1 MDNIAPMTSTEARHP
16 IFNRDFRYLWI
27 GNTVSGCGDQF
38 FLVALPWLI
47 LQLTGSGAVLGGIMM
62 VQAIPRAA
70 LMLLGGAVSDRI
82 SPRKIMIL
90 TAAVRSLL
98 VAALAALVWAHHVQ
112 VWQIYLLS
120 FFFGV
125 ADAFAA
131 PSAQTLL
138 PSLVAPAQLPAA
150 NALSQATQQLAML
163 IMPAPAGIIIA
174 AFGVASAFSI
184 DAVSFLFIIGAL
196 LMLRDPPRIES
207 AVPRSNLAHSILEG
221 LSYVKNDVPL
231 RTLLLVAG
239 VLNFCI
245 TGPFSVGIAFLAK
258 SKFGSPAAYGLLM
271 SSVAAGSLVGL
282 LLAAARRQRKRGWLL
297 LAVSVVIGICTALI
311 GLLSQLWSLL
321 PILFLMSASAGFL
334 NVHLLGWFQQRVD
347 RAMLGRV
354 MSVLMFAGIGLMPL
368 SLAAAG
374 LAVQWSLRVMFAGA
388 GAMVLVVALIAA
400 LQRPVREI
408 D

>member
-1 MDNIAPMTSTEARHP
+1 MDSTNARHP
-16 IFNRDFRYLWI
+16 IFNREFRYLWI

-62 VQAIPRAA
+62 VQAIPRAG
-70 LMLLGGAVSDRI
+70 LMLIGGAVTDRI

-90 TAAVRSLL
+90 TAASRTFL
-98 VAALAALVWAHHVQ
+98 VAALAAFIWTHHVGI
-112 VWQIYLLS
+112 WQIYVLS
-120 FFFGV
+120 FLFGV

-131 PSAQTLL
+131 PAAQTLL

-150 NALSQATQQLAML
+150 NALSQGTQQLAML
-163 IMPAPAGIIIA
+163 TMPAPAGIIIA
-174 AFGVASAFSI
+174 AFGVATAFSI
-184 DAVSFLFIIGAL
+184 DAVSFLFIIAAL
-196 LMLRDPPRIES
+196 LMLRDPRRIES
-207 AVPRSNLAHSILEG
+207 AAPRSNIVHSILEG
-221 LSYVKNDVPL
+221 LRYVKNDVAL
-231 RTLLLVAG
+231 RTLLLVAS

-245 TGPFSVGIAFLAK
+245 AGPLSVGLAFLAK
-258 SKFGSPAAYGLLM
+258 SEFGSPTVYGLLM

-282 LLAAARRQRKRGWLL
+282 LLAAARKQRKRGWLL
-297 LAVSVVIGICTALI
+297 LVVSVVVGICTALI
-311 GLLSQLWSLL
+311 GLLRQLSSLL
-321 PILFLMSASAGFL
+321 PILFVMSASAGLL

-347 RAMLGRV
+347 RAILGRV
-354 MSVLMFAGIGLMPL
+354 MSVLMFASLGLMPL

-374 LAVQWSLRVMFAGA
+374 VAVQWSMRGMFAGA
-388 GAMVLVVALIAA
+388 GALVLVVTCVAA

>member
-1 MDNIAPMTSTEARHP
+1 MNSSDARHP
-16 IFNRDFRYLWI
+16 LFNREFRYLWI

-62 VQAIPRAA
+62 VEAIPRAA
-70 LMLLGGAVSDRI
+70 LMLVGGAVTDRV
-82 SPRKIMIL
+82 SPRKIMIV
-90 TAAVRSLL
+90 TAAARTLL
-98 VAALAALVWAHHVQ
+98 VAILAALIWTHHVE
-112 VWQIYLLS
+112 VWQIYVLS

-131 PSAQTLL
+131 PAAQTLL

-150 NALSQATQQLAML
+150 NALSQATQQIAML
-163 IMPAPAGIIIA
+163 ALPAPAGIIIA

-184 DAVSFLFIIGAL
+184 DAISFLFIIAAL
-196 LMLRDPPRIES
+196 LMLHDSPRVDS
-207 AVPRSNLAHSILEG
+207 AVPHSNIAHSILEG
-221 LSYVKNDVPL
+221 LRYVKNDVAL
-231 RTLLLVAG
+231 RTLLLVAS

-245 TGPFSVGIAFLAK
+245 TGPLSVGVAFLAK
-258 SKFGSPAAYGLLM
+258 REFGSPAAFGVLV

-282 LLAAARRQRKRGWLL
+282 LLAAARQQRKRGLL
-297 LAVSVVIGICTALI
+297 LLIVSVVIGICTASI
-311 GLLSQLWSLL
+311 GLLRQLWSLL
-321 PILFLMSASAGFL
+321 PILFVMGASAGFL
-334 NVHLLGWFQQRVD
+334 NVHLLAWFQQRVD

-354 MSVLMFAGIGLMPL
+354 MSVLMFASLGLMPL

-374 LAVQWSLRVMFAGA
+374 IAVQWSLRGMFGGA
-388 GAMVLVVALIAA
+388 GALVLLVTVIAA
-400 LQRPVREI
+400 LQPPVREI